1 MKSGKVWG
9 YWVLK
14 CPYLSTKSYKNKKK
28 ESIRGNNHSSI
39 PSGGLS
45 MLIAAVLTLPPEE

>member
-45 MLIAAVLTLPPEE
+45 MLIAAVLTPPPEE